1 MYTSL
6 VIEDKFDMVLFYIVD
21 DAESQR
27 EKGPPYL
34 LMLLLFKMIW
44 NAEDQGN
51 EFDKTK
57 QNPIW
62 FNLIRL

>member
-1 MYTSL
+1 
-6 VIEDKFDMVLFYIVD
+6 MVLFYIVD